1 MEHLLSYIVF
11 IPLIGAV
18 MVLLTPKA
26 YEHLYKVLAIGST
39 GLTLLLT
46 LFAVTSFNGTLIPD
60 ISGET
65 NLQMME
71 KASWFSLKLG
81 SLGTLSV
88 DYFLG
93 VDGLN
98 ISMLLLA
105 AIVLFIG
112 AIACWKIK
120 EKKKAYFSLYL
131 LLCTSVL
138 GCFVALDFFLFYLFF
153 EFMLLPMYF
162 LIGIWGGPR
171 REYAAIK
178 FFLYTLAGSILILI
192 VMIGL
197 YNSVF
202 DPIKTAEMAGLSMT
216 EYSIADVQALVK
228 EGKVERDFV
237 VKSFNML
244 HMADSANYI
253 PDSLLDRVSLGT
265 LFGQPI
271 RWIAFLAIFIG
282 FAIKLPAFPFHT
294 WLPDAHVEAPT
305 PISVVLAGILLKVG
319 GYGLIRTAY
328 AMFPDAA
335 FHYAWLIGFIG
346 MFSIIYGA
354 MNALAQ
360 KDLKK
365 LIAFSSVS
373 HMGFVLL
380 GLAAM
385 TSEGVSGAIY
395 QMFSHGLISSML
407 FLIAGVIYDR
417 THDRMIENYGGLA
430 HQLPKYT
437 VFVGIAFFASLGLP
451 GFSGFIAELFV
462 FLGAFKSASVI
473 GAIPAWM
480 AVVSTLGLVLAAG
493 YYLWTF
499 QKMFL
504 GKFWVKEKNWVPALK
519 DLTIHEYLML
529 VPLVILIIAF
539 GVYPSLLLNL
549 INSGVESFI
558 NHLTASI

>member
-11 IPLIGAV
+11 IPLLGAAL
-18 MVLLTPKA
+18 VLLTPKA

-46 LFAVTSFNGTLIPD
+46 LFAVSSFNGALTPE
-60 ISGET
+60 ISGEA
-65 NLQMME
+65 NLQMVE
-71 KASWFSLKLG
+71 KVSWFSLKLG
-81 SLGTLSV
+81 SLGNLSV

-93 VDGLN
+93 ADGLN

-178 FFLYTLAGSILILI
+178 FFLYTLAGSVLILI

-197 YNSVF
+197 YNSVY

-228 EGKVERDFV
+228 EGGIEKDFV

-244 HMADSANYI
+244 HMADSVNYI
-253 PDSLLDRVSLGT
+253 PGSLLDRSGLGT

-271 RWIAFLAIFIG
+271 RWIAFLAILIG

>member
-11 IPLIGAV
+11 IPLVGAAL
-18 MVLLTPKA
+18 VLLTPKA
-26 YEHLYKVLAIGST
+26 YEHLYRVLAISST
-39 GLTLLLT
+39 GLTLLLI
-46 LFAVTSFNGTLIPD
+46 LFAVTSFNGALVPE
-60 ISGET
+60 ISGEG

-81 SLGTLSV
+81 SLGALSV

-98 ISMLLLA
+98 ISMVLLA
-105 AIVLFIG
+105 GIVLFIG
-112 AIACWKIK
+112 AIACWNIK

-197 YNSVF
+197 YNSVY
-202 DPIKTAEMAGLSMT
+202 DPIKTAEMAGLSMAEYTISDIQSMVLEGQIDKT
-216 EYSIADVQALVK
+216 E
-228 EGKVERDFV
+228 V

-253 PDSLLDRVSLGT
+253 PGSLLDKSGLGT

-271 RWIAFLAIFIG
+271 RWIAFLAILIG

-305 PISVVLAGILLKVG
+305 PLSVVLAGILLKVG

-504 GKFWVKEKNWVPALK
+504 GKFWVKEKKWGPALK

-539 GVYPSLLLNL
+539 GVYPSLLLDL

-558 NHLTASI
+558 DHLTASI